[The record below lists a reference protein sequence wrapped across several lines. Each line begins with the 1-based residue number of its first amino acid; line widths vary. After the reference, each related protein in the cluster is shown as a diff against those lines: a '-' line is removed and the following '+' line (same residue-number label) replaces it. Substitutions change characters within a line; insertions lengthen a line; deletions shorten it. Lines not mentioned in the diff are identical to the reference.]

1 MTVEFPDSFKDAD
14 FFDCGD
20 PEDLDHEDPETALE
34 RWFDGWCDPNCDV
47 VAIIREQCPVT
58 LTAYKR
64 KTIDDGFA
72 DELRKKFDAFIDNL
86 NDDFMDRYDN
96 PNGESNAP
104 ASSIT
109 HAIRE
114 SLVELYG
121 GRFVWMCEPCG
132 SIELDAD
139 QCIEILKD
147 WIAE

>member
-20 PEDLDHEDPETALE
+20 PEDLDHEDPE
-34 RWFDGWCDPNCDV
+34 
-47 VAIIREQCPVT
+47 
-58 LTAYKR
+58 
-64 KTIDDGFA
+64 TIDDGFA